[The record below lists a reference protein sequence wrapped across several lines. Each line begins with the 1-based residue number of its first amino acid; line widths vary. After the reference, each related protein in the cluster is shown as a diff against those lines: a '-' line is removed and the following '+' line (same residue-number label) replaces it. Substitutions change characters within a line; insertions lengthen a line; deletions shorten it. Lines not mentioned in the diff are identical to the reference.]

1 MREKSP
7 RLAEPLRQKHCF
19 CAAKTFA
26 RVDRANDD
34 LHFRFL
40 LLILAF
46 RTTKSGKICAFCS

>member
-34 LHFRFL
+34 LYFRFL
-40 LLILAF
+40 YVIWF
-46 RTTKSGKICAFCS
+46 DFGTKCGVV